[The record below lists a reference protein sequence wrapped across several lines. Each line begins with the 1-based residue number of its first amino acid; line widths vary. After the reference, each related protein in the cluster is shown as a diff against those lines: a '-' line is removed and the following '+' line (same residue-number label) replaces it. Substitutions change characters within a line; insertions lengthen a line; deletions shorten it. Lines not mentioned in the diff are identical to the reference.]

1 MTDPCTK
8 ASKIDSMD
16 KKLNSM
22 DERLDEINTVIHKT
36 ANGDSL
42 LAMAVNTNKTVK
54 SMNSD
59 VRALLTF
66 QTVVETRREMNEE
79 VQEKKLK
86 KQRIRITI
94 ISLVVGSGLTI
105 LGMVIAMILK

>member
-1 MTDPCTK
+1 MEGVHKCNK
-8 ASKIDSMD
+8 EKKIDAIEST
-16 KKLNSM
+16 LSALSN
-22 DERLDEINTVIHKT
+22 VVHKS

-66 QTVVETRREMNEE
+66 QTVVETRREMNTE

-94 ISLVVGSGLTI
+94 ISLAVGSGLTI